1 MQEHVGMMDRAVDQ
15 YLRDHSHPE
24 LLVRRLR
31 EFENDWPRAFAS
43 RILTALKGVSQDTL
57 NSLK

>member
-24 LLVRRLR
+24 VLVRRLR
-31 EFENDWPRAFAS
+31 EFENDWLRAFAA
-43 RILTALKGVSQDTL
+43 RILPALKGVSQDTL